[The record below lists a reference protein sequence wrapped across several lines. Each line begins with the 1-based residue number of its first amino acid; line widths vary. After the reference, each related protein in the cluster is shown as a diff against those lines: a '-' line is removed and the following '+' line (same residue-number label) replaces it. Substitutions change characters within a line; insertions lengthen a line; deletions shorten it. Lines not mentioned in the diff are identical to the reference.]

1 MPILLYQIANI
12 FAGRADL
19 LPAQLASAAT
29 HEVEEVHSVAL
40 LELNLL
46 VVLFLHEVLVYL
58 DGNHLWLEHL
68 VKLDE
73 FCQCQRVCFSVD
85 ALLLY
90 LLPTATSAKLP
101 TVIFLCLYLKTIF
114 NPS

>member
-1 MPILLYQIANI
+1 MPVLLYQIADI
-12 FAGRADL
+12 FAGRAGL

-73 FCQCQRVCFSVD
+73 FCQCQRACFSVD
-85 ALLLY
+85 TPLLY
-90 LLPTATSAKLP
+90 LQNAVYIAQLS
-101 TVIFLCLYLKTIF
+101 
-114 NPS
+114 